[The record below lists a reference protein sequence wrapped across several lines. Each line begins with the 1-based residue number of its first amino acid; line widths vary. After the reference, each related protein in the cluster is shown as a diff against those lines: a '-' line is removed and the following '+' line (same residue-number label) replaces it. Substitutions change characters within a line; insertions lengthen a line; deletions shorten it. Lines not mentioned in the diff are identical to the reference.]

1 MITEGRIVHREML
14 KGVYEYI
21 NEKFGSD
28 EKVLE

>member
-1 MITEGRIVHREML
+1 MIAEGRVVHREML
-14 KGVYEYI
+14 KGVHEYI